1 MASLPY
7 CGPFV
12 FKKQSFVLDQP
23 TDFCFFNLSICMS
36 TSKDESMD
44 RLVRT
49 YLSSGE
55 SGLTMSDSHSSLT
68 DRRISDLPR
77 RISDSP
83 PSSDIADALGSQ
95 IVSDPTRRVEFNPY
109 NSPV

>member
-1 MASLPY
+1 VMH
-7 CGPFV
+7 GI
-12 FKKQSFVLDQP
+12 
-23 TDFCFFNLSICMS
+23 DFPLLS

-55 SGLTMSDSHSSLT
+55 SGLTMSDSHSSLS
-68 DRRISDLPR
+68 DRRISDMPR

-83 PSSDIADALGSQ
+83 PSSNIADALGSQ